1 MNKRNIDG
9 ATLAEMFRKGMDR
22 KMMEREFFSLRA
34 LENPEK
40 YEQYMELA
48 DYVDMD
54 YRYYRMASLYYDGCI
69 DELDNGM
76 EEDLLLLTGVSEVS
90 PRMYAIYLREVEAD
104 SREDEKITHKALV
117 SLKDSIRR
125 QLGVKK

>member
-1 MNKRNIDG
+1 
-9 ATLAEMFRKGMDR
+9 
-22 KMMEREFFSLRA
+22 
-34 LENPEK
+34 
-40 YEQYMELA
+40 
-48 DYVDMD
+48 
-54 YRYYRMASLYYDGCI
+54 
-69 DELDNGM
+69 M